1 MRPWARRLPGSAG
14 METPLR
20 PAQLHG
26 VLVIDK
32 PKGPTSAK
40 VLAQVKH
47 GLGQKKIG
55 HAGTLDP
62 MATGVLVALLG
73 EATKIAGFVTEARK
87 EYSGCLRLGMTTDT
101 FDAEGR
107 VTGEAPWE
115 HLAPEDILAEV
126 SSWKDMTT
134 QEIPPYSAVKV
145 NGQPLYK
152 MARAGREAPVIVKP
166 VTVFDAEVR
175 SMELPHVNFRVR
187 VSSGGYVRS
196 LVHSLGTRLGCGAH
210 LTKLTR
216 ECSHPFGLAQAACL
230 DELLAHPLRLAE
242 RVIPIA
248 DALPDW
254 PKLALTRTQAR
265 LVRDGKRL
273 ALEELPGPRTRAL
286 LVAPDGRPA
295 ALVQPRQMDGAWRWD
310 ILRGFAAEALS

>member
-1 MRPWARRLPGSAG
+1 MQEPCRPPQ
-14 METPLR
+14 M
-20 PAQLHG
+20 HG

-47 GLGQKKIG
+47 RLGQKKIG

-73 EATKIAGFVTEARK
+73 EGTKIAGFVTEARK
-87 EYSGCLRLGMTTDT
+87 EYTGCLRLGVTTDT
-101 FDAEGR
+101 FDAEGQ
-107 VTGEAPWE
+107 VTGQAAWE
-115 HLAPEDILAEV
+115 HLAPEDIFAAVLF
-126 SSWKDMTT
+126 WKQMTT

-166 VTVFDAEVR
+166 VTVFDAEVL

-196 LVHSLGTRLGCGAH
+196 LVHSLGTRLSCGAH

-216 ECSHPFGLAQAACL
+216 ECSHPFGLAQAVCL
-230 DELLAHPLRLAE
+230 DELLAHPQRLAQ

-248 DALPDW
+248 DALPGW
-254 PKLALTRTQAR
+254 PKLALSHEQTK

-273 ALEELPGPRTRAL
+273 ALEELPGPQTRAL
-286 LVAPDGRPA
+286 LVSGDGRPV
-295 ALVQPRQMDGAWRWD
+295 ALAQPRQMDGAWRWD
-310 ILRGFAAEALS
+310 ILRGFTAEALS